1 MADISKLEQQA
12 NLLFDNVAGWES
24 STLQRI
30 GKRIGKYGKM
40 SIADVKAIN
49 NIAIVKQDMEA
60 ITKEL
65 AKVTVYNISQIE
77 QMYGELL
84 EEQHLAN
91 QPLYDYRGK
100 TFVPFAENRE
110 LQAIARAYAKTT
122 GETMINLAKTKAL
135 CVLGANGKPIGM
147 QKYYTDVLDKAVM
160 QVTTG
165 ATDFHTA
172 MRDSIIELGG
182 SGVRVDYGG
191 GVTRRLDTVVR
202 QNLLW
207 GAKQASTE
215 YNTMIGEELGCDG
228 IEVDWHSNPRPS
240 HEFMQGKQYVLG
252 KARTINGIHFESAD
266 EALERLQD
274 YGCLHYKT
282 PIICG
287 ISEPRYSPE
296 ELKRLNEQNAKRYAI
311 DGKEY
316 SGYEVTQMQRRLESS
331 VRNEKTTRD
340 LAKVSGDN
348 ALVKRCNERIKAYQG
363 KYNEISEITGIQG
376 DKKRTSVPR
385 STATVKSATLTKVEP
400 PKQKAEEQKF
410 KVAQGKDLSGKID
423 YSKGDYDFDIEK
435 AMKEQGFDGLPRVV
449 SDEEFEEALK
459 KSNFYAERTY
469 CAPTQEVLDAYR
481 DQLYNGK
488 WYVDCSEGGSQYGK
502 GMYCAARYENGKYII
517 PKDNKIGWE
526 MSHYQEIGASKGNNF
541 AYTEGITLTEDAK
554 IFELPHDKK
563 AYEYI
568 SDAYSNNYMLTHAT
582 PAQRETV
589 EKLVSV
595 REKINNLTW
604 KETRDFI
611 DGLYEEADR
620 YYSQL
625 TDLSKEA
632 TKAMQYTSQGSKY
645 PKMKDAGTLAAEMG
659 YDAINAVGHGES
671 GSYTVIL
678 NRTKCIFRKGGSRY
692 GN

>member
-12 NLLFDNVAGWES
+12 DLLMRNVMGWEN

-30 GKRIGKYGKM
+30 GKRIKKYGKF
-40 SIADVKAIN
+40 SLADVKSIN
-49 NIAIVKQDMEA
+49 NIATVKQDMDA

-65 AKVTVYNISQIE
+65 AKVTGYNISQVE
-77 QMYGELL
+77 QIYGELL

-100 TFVPFAENRE
+100 KFVPFAENRE

-135 CVLGANGKPIGM
+135 CVLGSNGKPIGM

-172 MRDSIIELGG
+172 MRDSVIELGG

-215 YNTMIGEELGCDG
+215 YNTMIGEELGADG

-240 HEFMQGKQYVLG
+240 HAFMQGKQYVLG

-296 ELKRLNEQNAKRYAI
+296 ELKRLNEQNAKRYTI

-316 SGYEVTQMQRRLESS
+316 SGYDITQSQRKIESA
-331 VRNEKTTRD
+331 VREQKTIRN
-340 LAKVSGDN
+340 LARASGDKM
-348 ALVKRCNERIKAYQG
+348 LVKKCNDKIKAYRK
-363 KYNEISEITGIQG
+363 KYDEIAEITGISP
-376 DKKRTSVPR
+376 DFKRMSVPK
-385 STATVKSATLTKVEP
+385 T
-400 PKQKAEEQKF
+400 
-410 KVAQGKDLSGKID
+410 
-423 YSKGDYDFDIEK
+423 
-435 AMKEQGFDGLPRVV
+435 
-449 SDEEFEEALK
+449 
-459 KSNFYAERTY
+459 
-469 CAPTQEVLDAYR
+469 
-481 DQLYNGK
+481 
-488 WYVDCSEGGSQYGK
+488 
-502 GMYCAARYENGKYII
+502 
-517 PKDNKIGWE
+517 
-526 MSHYQEIGASKGNNF
+526 
-541 AYTEGITLTEDAK
+541 
-554 IFELPHDKK
+554 
-563 AYEYI
+563 
-568 SDAYSNNYMLTHAT
+568 
-582 PAQRETV
+582 
-589 EKLVSV
+589 
-595 REKINNLTW
+595 
-604 KETRDFI
+604 
-611 DGLYEEADR
+611 
-620 YYSQL
+620 
-625 TDLSKEA
+625 
-632 TKAMQYTSQGSKY
+632 
-645 PKMKDAGTLAAEMG
+645 
-659 YDAINAVGHGES
+659 
-671 GSYTVIL
+671 
-678 NRTKCIFRKGGSRY
+678 
-692 GN
+692 